1 MKPVSRRRFLG
12 SAVAAPL
19 GVQTA
24 LAGLVTT
31 DRLPSALPS
40 SVPCLLVDC
49 GKHCLLPESL
59 AGFEHGL
66 NAASIPYH
74 RVTPDAIQPA
84 GIIIVPSALLPSEEF
99 AARLSSYCRLGS
111 TVVYESGAAFAT
123 VEAFR
128 NERRLLKT
136 HLEMGLQ
143 TPVDLW
149 DNAVYRALGQPA
161 PPYVHYH
168 WPART
173 MVRDF
178 SRAVPVY
185 GSGTGALEVAL
196 KKLAYDF
203 DRKRSIAYVCGFPVA
218 RRSRLGRG
226 DVILLGSPLGPHLG
240 IGDREAQALFESIL
254 SQSSLNP
261 SS

>member
-12 SAVAAPL
+12 TAVAAPI
-19 GVQTA
+19 GVQAA
-24 LAGLVTT
+24 LAGLAAT
-31 DRLPSALPS
+31 DRSPSVLPS

-49 GKHCLLPESL
+49 GEHCLLPESL
-59 AGFEHGL
+59 AGFERGL

-74 RVTPDAIQPA
+74 RVAADAIEPA
-84 GIIIVPSALLPSEEF
+84 GIIVVPGALLPSEDF

-111 TVVYESGAAFAT
+111 RVVYESGAAFAT

-128 NERRLLKT
+128 NEQRLLKT

-149 DNAVYRALGQPA
+149 DDTAYRASGRPA
-161 PPYVHYH
+161 PPYVHYR

-178 SRAVPVY
+178 SRALPVY
-185 GSGTGALEVAL
+185 GSGAGGLEVG
-196 KKLAYDF
+196 KLAYDF
-203 DRKRSIAYVCGFPVA
+203 DRDRSIAYVCGFPVA
-218 RRSRLGRG
+218 CRSRQGRG
-226 DVILLGSPLGPHLG
+226 EVIFLGSPLGPHLG
-240 IGDREAQALFESIL
+240 SDREAQALL
-254 SQSSLNP
+254 SEFVRQASSGV
-261 SS
+261 